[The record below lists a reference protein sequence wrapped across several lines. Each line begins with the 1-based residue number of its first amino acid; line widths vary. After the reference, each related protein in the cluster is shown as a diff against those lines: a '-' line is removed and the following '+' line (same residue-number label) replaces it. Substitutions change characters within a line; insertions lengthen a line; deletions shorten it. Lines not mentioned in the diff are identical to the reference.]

1 MSAVAAH
8 ELVVA
13 GAIGAGAT
21 LLMDLWNLFLGR
33 AFAVRSLDYCLLGR
47 WVAHMQVGTLRHA
60 SIAEA
65 APRRGE
71 CRLGWLTHY
80 GIGVTLAV
88 GFVAL
93 SGGEWL
99 GRPDLRSSVLF
110 GWVTVAFPLL
120 VLQPAMGLGVA
131 ASKMARPARARLKS
145 FVTHTIFGIGLYLAA
160 MLVQWMG
167 RTTR

>member
-1 MSAVAAH
+1 MSPVAMH
-8 ELVVA
+8 EVLVA

-80 GIGVTLAV
+80 GIGVSLAIV
-88 GFVAL
+88 FVAL

-99 GRPDLRSSVLF
+99 ARPQLRSSLIF
-110 GWVTVAFPLL
+110 GWVTLAFPLL
-120 VLQPAMGLGVA
+120 ILQPAIGLGIA
-131 ASKMARPARARLKS
+131 ASKVARPARARLKS
-145 FVTHTIFGIGLYLAA
+145 FATHTVFGVGLYLAA
-160 MLVQWMG
+160 MLAQGMG
-167 RTTR
+167 WATR